1 MARSTAPS
9 TSPGEGP
16 AKAPRWLKVAIFLL
30 LYAVYQWG
38 YQGLRDSRFDDWF
51 IHTLTV
57 VPASSLIDLIFPAA
71 AVQPVNDK
79 LIWPDG
85 SLTLRAG
92 CDGFEVIGIFIAAVL
107 STDVGWRRGL
117 LALLAGCLAIWM
129 LNQIRIAVLFA
140 VLQRDRGWFDLVHT
154 VLGPLGL
161 IAAVAAIYVWMVRRP
176 PEPLMS

>member
-1 MARSTAPS
+1 MMGSIDPPINPDGGST
-9 TSPGEGP
+9 
-16 AKAPRWLKVAIFLL
+16 KAPAWLKVAVFLL

-38 YQGLRDSRFDDWF
+38 YQGLRGSRYDDWF

-57 VPASSLIDLIFPAA
+57 VPASSLIDLIFPTA
-71 AVQPVNDK
+71 AVQPVDDK
-79 LIWPDG
+79 LIWSDG

-92 CDGFEVIGIFIAAVL
+92 CDGFEVIGIFVAAVL

-117 LALLAGCLAIWM
+117 VALLAGCLSIWM
-129 LNQIRIAVLFA
+129 LNQARIAVLFS
-140 VLQRDRGWFDLVHT
+140 VLQHDRSWFDLVHT

-176 PEPLMS
+176 RPPLAS